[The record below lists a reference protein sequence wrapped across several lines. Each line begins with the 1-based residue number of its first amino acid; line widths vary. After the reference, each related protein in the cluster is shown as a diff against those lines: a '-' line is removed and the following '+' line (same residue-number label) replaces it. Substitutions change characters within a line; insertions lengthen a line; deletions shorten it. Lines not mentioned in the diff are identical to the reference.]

1 MSTKYIIV
9 SMFVMALTTY
19 VIRMLPMAIFRKKI
33 NDKRVQ
39 SFLYYVP
46 YAVLSA
52 MTFPAIFSSTGSE
65 VSAVVGCVVAIVLA
79 YMKRGLLTV
88 AVGATEKS
96 IPEVLYLKDERM
108 VLRGFRKLGARLQ
121 PDREGTAG
129 EPGR

>member
-1 MSTKYIIV
+1 MSTKYIIA

-52 MTFPAIFSSTGSE
+52 MTFPAILTSTRCWP
-65 VSAVVGCVVAIVLA
+65 SAMAGLVTALA
-79 YMKRGLLTV
+79 LGWRGKGLLTV
-88 AVGATEKS
+88 ALAACAAVYVVEL
-96 IPEVLYLKDERM
+96 IVL
-108 VLRGFRKLGARLQ
+108 
-121 PDREGTAG
+121 
-129 EPGR
+129 